1 MASLKTKPF
10 FRTYPLTIWNKLTI
24 ISYILLSVWL
34 WFYYHYKTYPLPSY
48 LLGYIMGTQ
57 LLLIGFQYRAIRNL
71 YMYLFWLVAGVGHA
85 TAAYAIKDV
94 PLFQFP
100 AGHISV
106 TMANTLVLVLLLQ
119 VLRSFSLKLQG
130 QEFITPKDIH
140 NERKARWVDYVCTF
154 VYIVVLF
161 LGIF

>member
-1 MASLKTKPF
+1 MNEQPF
-10 FRTYPLTIWNKLTI
+10 FRTYQLTIWNKLTI

-34 WFYYHYKTYPLPSY
+34 WFYYYYETYPLPVY
-48 LLGYIMGTQ
+48 LFYYIIGTQ
-57 LLLIGFQYRAIRNL
+57 LVLISFQYRAIRNL

-85 TAAYAIKDV
+85 TAAYLIKDV

-100 AGHISV
+100 VGHISI

-119 VLRSFSLKLQG
+119 VLRFFSLKLQG

-140 NERKARWVDYVCTF
+140 DERKVTWVDYVCTF
-154 VYIVVLF
+154 AYMIVLF
-161 LGIF
+161 LGFF